1 MIFDNGKAPLTA
13 VAKQDEANVPRSAF
27 NMSRVKYM
35 NGIIGALMPFDVLE
49 TLPNED
55 YTIGYDVLAELRNP
69 TVRKML
75 NGMKIFI
82 HTYWCPKKDL
92 WKGFKNYI
100 DKGRSGTIEK
110 EVPLLCTALE
120 LKGENAL
127 TTFAPSTKDE
137 CTLTPFAPSSYM
149 GLPIAVKPN
158 PTKIPNKNKWYETE
172 SEDDGTV
179 LVPHI
184 GAGIY
189 WKINAMP
196 FVMYCKIYRDY
207 YANENLLGGN
217 TQWYHED
224 EDLDLI
230 IPYSPNTVKNY
241 INTANG
247 ELVSTTSTE
256 ERHCPTKNG
265 EDKPYLNCLYFRQ
278 FRGDYFTT
286 ANIFRDLI
294 RGDASEI
301 DKQFNEGLTLNWED
315 VFKKD
320 VTTSGTTSA
329 YMFNFDGEDH
339 LIGSGYNNGEITNTQ
354 AFTDRLKSAFEKSKL
369 KGLNLNAVRKAVIL
383 EKFMMRNA
391 TTNGS
396 YRELIGVQFGYYPKD
411 YTRKPKYIG
420 GAEYNINFNTITAT
434 NFDAETN
441 NLGQKTS
448 EGYASGQGYIGKF
461 HADDHGYL
469 MSIMSIVPDVY
480 YAKQGIEPMWQR
492 TTQDKEYFPILNN
505 LEPMAIKNKELYLS
519 ADDSY
524 NEDVWGYADRF
535 EDWKSR
541 RNEVT
546 GLAMCGETFDRAQ
559 FMFREFDGESK
570 PELNTK
576 FLTMLPENIDMTP
589 FSSAYEPP
597 FDITIGCNIEK
608 VSPMPYMAQPA
619 DMGIKY

>member
-1 MIFDNGKAPLTA
+1 MPIFDNGKAPITQS
-13 VAKQDEANVPRSAF
+13 AKNDEANVPRSAF

-35 NGIIGALMPFDVLE
+35 NGIMGALMPFDVLE

-92 WKGFKNYI
+92 WRGFKNYI
-100 DKGRSGTIEK
+100 DKGRSGTVDK
-110 EVPLLCTALE
+110 EVPKLCTALE
-120 LKGENAL
+120 LKGNGE
-127 TTFAPSTKDE
+127 PSADDE
-137 CTLTPFAPSSYM
+137 CTLTPFAPSSFM
-149 GLPIAVKPN
+149 GLPIAVKPKA
-158 PTKIPNKNKWYETE
+158 TDIPNKNEWYKTC
-172 SEDDGTV
+172 SENNGTI
-179 LVPHI
+179 LAPHI
-184 GAGIY
+184 KSNIK

-207 YANENLLGGN
+207 YANENLLGNN

-230 IPYSPNTVKNY
+230 IPYTPNTTDNY

-247 ELVSTTSTE
+247 ELVTTTGSE
-256 ERHCPTKNG
+256 NRYVPTKSG

-301 DKQFNEGLTLNWED
+301 DKQFNEGLTLNWES
-315 VFKKD
+315 VFSKTVETEEYAGFGGLTLGKKD
-320 VTTSGTTSA
+320 
-329 YMFNFDGEDH
+329 DG
-339 LIGSGYNNGEITNTQ
+339 LIVASQDYANNKHTWGQGNT
-354 AFTDRLKSAFEKSKL
+354 DLIKSAFEKANV
-369 KGLNLNAVRKAVIL
+369 KGLSLNAVRKALIL

-411 YTRKPKYIG
+411 YTRKPRYVG
-420 GAEYNINFNTITAT
+420 GAEYDINFSTINAT
-434 NFDAETN
+434 NYNAEGNT
-441 NLGQKTS
+441 LGQKTS
-448 EGYASGQGYIGKF
+448 EGYAAGQGYIGKF
-461 HADDHGYL
+461 HSDDHGYL

-480 YAKQGIEPMWQR
+480 YAKQGIDPMFQR
-492 TTQDKEYFPILNN
+492 ITQDKEYFPILNN

-519 ADDSY
+519 EDNAY

-546 GLAMCGETFDRAQ
+546 GLALCGEVYDRAQ
-559 FMFREFDGESK
+559 FMFREFDETSK
-570 PELNTK
+570 PQLNTG
-576 FLTMLPENIDMTP
+576 FMTMTPDNIDMTP
-589 FSSAYEPP
+589 FTSVNEPP

-608 VSPMPYMAQPA
+608 VSPMPYMAQPS